1 MGRPIGQLNSQKIL
15 LLSLAAIIG
24 LGALG
29 GTVASAKVLM
39 AQSPIA
45 PAQSKPAQPD
55 RIKPNWRQP
64 KPQASA
70 QSVNPELT
78 SANSRF
84 GFKLFQTMQ
93 QQDASRNLMISPTSI
108 AMALDMVYNG
118 ASGPTQKAMDQALQ
132 LNGLDLTPLNQA
144 NRDLKAALE
153 STDPQVQI
161 TLANSLWV
169 KKDFSFKGD
178 FWKASRESY
187 RARLSTVDFAQP
199 SAAKS
204 MNDWVSRNT
213 QGKIPQI
220 VDRTNPDDV
229 MFLLNALYF
238 KGGWSRPFD
247 KSETTDRDFHLSTRK
262 TKPVP
267 MMAQRGHYA
276 YLETPQF
283 QAVALPYGTGR
294 FSLYVFLPKSDSS
307 LTALSKEL
315 TATNWKTWM
324 GQFSDRP
331 GAIQLPRFKLE
342 YGADLKPALSA
353 LGMGS
358 AFDPIQAKFANLSDQ
373 PTFISQVKHKT
384 FVEVNEVGTEAA
396 AATSIVMTATSAR
409 IPEAPFQMVADRPFF
424 CAIRDSQT
432 DTLLFLGAIVDPG

>member
-1 MGRPIGQLNSQKIL
+1 MGRLVRQSGSRQLL

-24 LGALG
+24 LGALSG
-29 GTVASAKVLM
+29 SGASAKV
-39 AQSPIA
+39 PIGPSQ
-45 PAQSKPAQPD
+45 PASV
-55 RIKPNWRQP
+55 
-64 KPQASA
+64 KPQPSRSQQASILA
-70 QSVNPELT
+70 VHPELT
-78 SANSRF
+78 RANTQF

-93 QQDASRNLMISPTSI
+93 QQDASRNLVISPASI

-132 LNGLDLTPLNQA
+132 LNGLDLTTLNQA
-144 NRDLKAALE
+144 NHDLKTSLE
-153 STDPQVQI
+153 SKDPQIQL

-169 KKDFSFKGD
+169 KKDFSFKSD

-187 RARLSTVDFAQP
+187 RARLSTVDFASP
-199 SAAKS
+199 SAASS
-204 MNDWVSRNT
+204 MNSWVSRNT
-213 QGKIPQI
+213 QGKITQI
-220 VDRTNPDDV
+220 VERTSPDDV

-238 KGGWSRPFD
+238 KGGWSQPFD
-247 KSETTDRDFHLSTRK
+247 KSATADRDFHLPTGK

-267 MMAQRGHYA
+267 MMAQRGRYA

-294 FSLYVFLPKSDSS
+294 FSLYVFLPKSD
-307 LTALSKEL
+307 LATFTPEL
-315 TATNWKTWM
+315 TVAHWKTWM

-331 GAIQLPRFKLE
+331 GALQLPRFKLE
-342 YGADLKPALSA
+342 SGADLKPSLSA

-358 AFDPIQAKFANLSDQ
+358 AFDPAQAKFANLSDQ
-373 PTFISQVKHKT
+373 PTLISQVKHKT

-396 AATSIVMTATSAR
+396 AATSIGISTTSAR
-409 IPEAPFQMVADRPFF
+409 IPEAPFAMVADRPFF

-432 DTLLFLGAIVDPG
+432 DTLLFMGAIVDPS